1 MIDTD
6 FRTIGVFFQNL
17 HWCDI
22 QAWFAMWLIWDF
34 LMLYTAQNEKITT
47 RNYSIAK
54 RSQSEQHS
62 EATKKYFFHL
72 SYLAIMIYPTTIR
85 ALFLKDFVVLKTL
98 RLNNFEIWVF
108 WILKVWCHNLSVIFY
123 LFEMNLISGL
133 LNFEIKKLAR
143 FFQQKPWRFLP
154 VLITYFL
161 IFKRSL

>member
-1 MIDTD
+1 MSLVFFFWISMIDTD

-108 WILKVWCHNLSVIFY
+108 WIVSKGLMSQFVGDFLFVWNELDFRP
-123 LFEMNLISGL
+123 
-133 LNFEIKKLAR
+133 A
-143 FFQQKPWRFLP
+143 
-154 VLITYFL
+154 
-161 IFKRSL
+161 